1 MPSQAKGAFYFTSPP
16 YHSKNTHGMNILI
29 ALTAILAATAI
40 ILWTIRHTRQLPQ
53 HKPYIAPKPENQP
66 LTREEVQAYAD
77 EEELRCKPGFLHYA
91 FTRTFAVEDNE
102 LGLFIGHATADPQH
116 NGSILIA
123 DENGIPRGQ
132 IASQPQ
138 LYEQLIANRR
148 TTCYGV
154 SRKQEDTYRGEVC
167 IRNN

>member
-1 MPSQAKGAFYFTSPP
+1 
-16 YHSKNTHGMNILI
+16 MNILLAI
-29 ALTAILAATAI
+29 IAILAATAI

-66 LTREEVQAYAD
+66 LTREEVLAYVY

-91 FTRTFAVEDNE
+91 FTHTFAVEDNE
-102 LGLFIGHATADPQH
+102 QGLFIGHATADPQH

-138 LYEQLIANRR
+138 LYEQLIANHR
-148 TTCYGV
+148 TSCYGV
-154 SRKQEDTYRGEVC
+154 SKKQEDTYWGEVC

>member
-1 MPSQAKGAFYFTSPP
+1 
-16 YHSKNTHGMNILI
+16 MNILL
-29 ALTAILAATAI
+29 ALIAILAATAI
-40 ILWTIRHTRQLPQ
+40 ILWSIHHTRQLPQ
-53 HKPYIAPKPENQP
+53 HKPYITPKPQKQP

-116 NGSILIA
+116 NGSILIT

-154 SRKQEDTYRGEVC
+154 SRKQEDTYWGEVC
-167 IRNN
+167 IKNS